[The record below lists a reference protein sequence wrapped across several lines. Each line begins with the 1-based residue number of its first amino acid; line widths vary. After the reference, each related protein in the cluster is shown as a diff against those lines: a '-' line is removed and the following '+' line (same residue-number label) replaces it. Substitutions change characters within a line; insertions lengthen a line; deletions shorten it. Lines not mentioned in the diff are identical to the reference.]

1 MAETFAVTKPVFY
14 GLKETQAVAV
24 KKKSDAVFEGGDLII
39 VASGEADDFA
49 AGASAVG
56 LCVAGEDAVQAEA
69 PSGSPNTDVVNVLL
83 LHDQVHAEMNLV
95 GTFAADDVGKA
106 YGVSNATHGVPYV
119 LKSDT
124 TNTRVKVIQLLE
136 GAVGDDNVRVKVR
149 FIPGATTTNI
159 L

>member
-14 GLKETQAVAV
+14 GLKETQSVAVA
-24 KKKSDAVFEGGDLII
+24 KKSDAVFEGNDLII
-39 VASGEADDFA
+39 VASGVADDFA

-69 PSGSPNTDVVNVLL
+69 PSGSPNVDVVNVLL

-95 GTFAADDVGKA
+95 GTFAAADVGA
-106 YGVSNATHGVPYV
+106 EFGVSNATYGVPYV

-124 TNTRVKVIQLLE
+124 SNKRVRVIQLIQ
-136 GAVGDDNVRVKVR
+136 GAVGDSNVRVKVR
-149 FIPGATTTNI
+149 FLAANV

>member
-1 MAETFAVTKPVFY
+1 MAEIAVVKPVFH
-14 GLKETQAVAV
+14 GLNETQSVAVA
-24 KKKSDAVFEGGDLII
+24 KKSDAVFKGGDLII
-39 VASGEADDFA
+39 VASGLADDFA
-49 AGASAVG
+49 GGSSAVG
-56 LCVAGEDAVQAEA
+56 LCVAGEPAVQPEA
-69 PSGSPNTDVVNVLL
+69 PAGSPNTGVVNVLL

-106 YGVSNATHGVPYV
+106 YGLSAATYGVPYV

-124 TNTRVKVIQLLE
+124 TNTRVKVIQLIE
-136 GAVGDDNVRVKVR
+136 GEVGDTNVRVKVR